1 MGTNPDFTEDQK
13 YALSLTNNIISS
25 CSFIALGIFF
35 FGVSL
40 KAYPKKS
47 FSLRLICNLFF
58 AVLLYNIS
66 NLLCNFSSEST
77 FFCQIEGAIRYFGC
91 WSTVLWATIM
101 AYSAYSIIVNHDTKI
116 DGKYLKMIFIG
127 NAVPVALALIP
138 FLPVPL
144 TYSYNGAY
152 CLLVYNHGGTLDAQ
166 TTKWVQFFLL
176 EGWIWVALLLST
188 YYYLRLFNFLKRVHL
203 TSQIVEIKK
212 TIIFPVLFFL
222 AFLPITINDL
232 ALFPKHHFALS
243 MIATVSLHGLGVCY
257 VFTYGSQRFRKPQ
270 RTPTIVPESKNDPN
284 QTALEQSGFEFQ
296 GTVLVNALS
305 KVNDRTERLDYSA
318 MSEDNLK
325 VVLMNTTL

>member
-13 YALSLTNNIISS
+13 YALSLANNVISS

-40 KAYPKKS
+40 KTYPKKT

-58 AVLLYNIS
+58 AILLYNIS
-66 NLLCNFSSEST
+66 NLLCNFSSDSPV
-77 FFCQIEGAIRYFGC
+77 FCQIEGAIRNFGC
-91 WSTVLWATIM
+91 WSTVLWVTIM
-101 AYSAYSIIVNHDTKI
+101 AYSAYSIIVLNDTRI

-127 NAVPVALALIP
+127 NAVPVVIALIP
-138 FLPVPL
+138 FLPVPV

-152 CLLVYNHGGTLDAQ
+152 CLLVYNHGGTLDAE

-176 EGWIWVALLLST
+176 EGWIWVALLLT
-188 YYYLRLFNFLKRVHL
+188 TFYYLRLFNLLKKLHL
-203 TSQIVEIKK
+203 TSQIVEIKRM
-212 TIIFPVLFFL
+212 TIFPLLFFL

-232 ALFPKHHFALS
+232 ALFPKYHFALS
-243 MIATVSLHGLGVCY
+243 MIATVTLHGLGVCY
-257 VFTYGSQRFRKPQ
+257 VFTYGSQRFRQPRRKI
-270 RTPTIVPESKNDPN
+270 TVVPDPKNDAK

-305 KVNDRTERLDYSA
+305 RVNDRTERLDYSA